1 MALQHN
7 KMSAAFGA
15 GLVALVALGGASSPA
30 LAQTVLSP
38 LPADPATIRL
48 QERVEQIEQQL
59 RETTGEIE
67 RLRFDLSKA
76 QQDLARANKT
86 LDDVLA
92 GQGGVAL
99 GGQPLS
105 GPIAAPGQV
114 PAGFGA
120 APTSPPPAAGAV
132 QRPAAADA
140 EANYKGAQSLLLSG
154 DYPAAERA
162 FRAFVKDYPNAAQI
176 SEARYWLGQTLLAQ
190 GSNSEAAKQF
200 LDVVKLHGKSQ
211 RAPDAFA
218 RLGLA
223 LRGMGNV
230 REACLT
236 FRDLPQ
242 RFPAASQSIK
252 DLAARE
258 AKAAACPA

>member
-1 MALQHN
+1 MAVHHSQA
-7 KMSAAFGA
+7 KPSTKA
-15 GLVALVALGGASSPA
+15 GLLALAMLAGLPAAA

-92 GQGGVAL
+92 GQAGAL
-99 GGQPLS
+99 SPIS
-105 GPIAAPGQV
+105 GAYAPGPASAPAPSPV
-114 PAGFGA
+114 PVAANTRPAG
-120 APTSPPPAAGAV
+120 V
-132 QRPAAADA
+132 DA
-140 EANYKGAQSLLLSG
+140 ESAYKGAQALLLSG
-154 DYPAAERA
+154 DYPAAENA
-162 FRAFVKDYPNAAQI
+162 FRAFIKEYPKATQLA
-176 SEARYWLGQTLLAQ
+176 EARYWLGQTLLAQ

-200 LDVVKLHGKSQ
+200 LDVVKLHGGSQ

-230 REACLT
+230 KEACLT
-236 FRDLPQ
+236 FKDLPQ
-242 RFPAASQSIK
+242 RFPNAAQSIK
-252 DLAARE
+252 DFAIRE

>member
-1 MALQHN
+1 MHHTRAQPRM
-7 KMSAAFGA
+7 KA
-15 GLVALVALGGASSPA
+15 GLLALAVLAGLPPAA

-92 GQGGVAL
+92 GQGGAVPGSL
-99 GGQPLS
+99 G
-105 GPIAAPGQV
+105 AYAPGPAAV
-114 PAGFGA
+114 PAPASSPAPVA
-120 APTSPPPAAGAV
+120 ASA
-132 QRPAAADA
+132 RPAGVDA
-140 EANYKGAQSLLLSG
+140 EAAYKGAQAFLLSG
-154 DYPAAERA
+154 DYPAAEKA
-162 FRAFVKDYPNAAQI
+162 FRSFIKDYPKASQLP
-176 SEARYWLGQTLLAQ
+176 EARYWLGQTLLAQ

-200 LDVVKLHGKSQ
+200 LDVVKLHGSSQ

-230 REACLT
+230 KEACLT
-236 FRDLPQ
+236 FKDLPQ
-242 RFPAASQSIK
+242 RFPNAAQSIK
-252 DLAARE
+252 DFAIRE

>member
-1 MALQHN
+1 MRAGLAALIVLGGVS
-7 KMSAAFGA
+7 SAA
-15 GLVALVALGGASSPA
+15 V
-30 LAQTVLSP
+30 AQTVLSP

-76 QQDLARANKT
+76 QQDLTRVNKT

-92 GQGGVAL
+92 GQGGLPVSGQIASPANSAFSPTAPVA
-99 GGQPLS
+99 P
-105 GPIAAPGQV
+105 AV
-114 PAGFGA
+114 PAGGA
-120 APTSPPPAAGAV
+120 IP
-132 QRPAAADA
+132 RPASADA
-140 EANYKGAQSLLLSG
+140 EASYKGAQSLLLSG

-162 FRAFVKDYPNAAQI
+162 FRAFIKDYPKATQL

-200 LDVVKLHGKSQ
+200 LDVVKLHGNSQ

-223 LRGMGNV
+223 LQGMGNV

-236 FRDLPQ
+236 FKDLPQ
-242 RFPAASQSIK
+242 RFPAASQSVK